1 METSDH
7 VPCLVT
13 VSTDIPRSH
22 IFRFENFWLQHDDF
36 AQQVQLGW
44 VSPFS
49 ISDPAKN
56 ITAKFKNLRSV
67 LKQWK
72 QNLSS
77 LKENIA
83 NVKLILSF
91 LNILEE
97 FIDLSL
103 IEWNFRKLLEEKLIS
118 LLQQQKA
125 YWKQRGAIKWATLGD
140 AGTKFFHAQ
149 ATVKYRRNFIAQ
161 LLNDEGNLVVTHAEK
176 ANLIWHSFKDRLGTS
191 SYTSLGFDIAAHFT
205 NSPDLSQ
212 LVSPFSLSEIDLIVR
227 GLPSDKAP
235 GLMVLTLI
243 SSNNVGQ

>member
-97 FIDLSL
+97 FRDLSL
-103 IEWNFRKLLEEKLIS
+103 IE
-118 LLQQQKA
+118 
-125 YWKQRGAIKWATLGD
+125 
-140 AGTKFFHAQ
+140 
-149 ATVKYRRNFIAQ
+149 
-161 LLNDEGNLVVTHAEK
+161 
-176 ANLIWHSFKDRLGTS
+176 
-191 SYTSLGFDIAAHFT
+191 
-205 NSPDLSQ
+205 
-212 LVSPFSLSEIDLIVR
+212 
-227 GLPSDKAP
+227 
-235 GLMVLTLI
+235 
-243 SSNNVGQ
+243 